1 MDVLGIISEG
11 ISSDQISLMVFYV
24 LSAMFIVDLFLYIII
39 WANIISFNRKLK
51 NGYTYK
57 EPLRGLLEGFD
68 DLIKRSVNE
77 INTGAYIEDFFSRY
91 KASFSPIPLLDF
103 IKVPLI
109 SAIKF
114 IKETVSLFIL
124 VGVLGTFVGIYI
136 SLSSLLSG
144 SDGLILG
151 LDSIYPV
158 LSGMGTAFGTSIVGM
173 SLALTTTLILK
184 LFNAEQFLMGI
195 MARTE
200 NYLDNEIKISEK
212 SFVTNALRNINKNL
226 DRGFGELIQQN
237 ERIYSA
243 IKGFEQFSLQFKEA
257 ATYMETFN
265 TNLAGSMSDLKDFYQ
280 TNRDFTAGFTKD
292 VHVLS
297 TKLEGLFTV
306 IEELNK
312 HQESIGQL
320 IHNNYDVQVE
330 NISTLKGIREDIS
343 GSQKDLKENY
353 QLFREQLKDDRDK
366 LSELF
371 MGLEENLEKQNRVAE
386 DYKEIVEGIGQLRK
400 EVAVTFEENVQ
411 ELNQTMGDIK
421 DSYSNEMNR
430 NVKTFLEHVG
440 LSNRVISK
448 GLSSLENKFQEN
460 EAILAKYLGGLAFNA
475 DDLEGVVKELTDV
488 VREMDRNIKEYN
500 KSIKE
505 YSRLVESEQGSVL
518 NARTE

>member
-1 MDVLGIISEG
+1 
-11 ISSDQISLMVFYV
+11 
-24 LSAMFIVDLFLYIII
+24 
-39 WANIISFNRKLK
+39 
-51 NGYTYK
+51 
-57 EPLRGLLEGFD
+57 
-68 DLIKRSVNE
+68 
-77 INTGAYIEDFFSRY
+77 
-91 KASFSPIPLLDF
+91 
-103 IKVPLI
+103 
-109 SAIKF
+109 
-114 IKETVSLFIL
+114 
-124 VGVLGTFVGIYI
+124 
-136 SLSSLLSG
+136 
-144 SDGLILG
+144 
-151 LDSIYPV
+151 
-158 LSGMGTAFGTSIVGM
+158 
-173 SLALTTTLILK
+173 
-184 LFNAEQFLMGI
+184 
-195 MARTE
+195 
-200 NYLDNEIKISEK
+200 
-212 SFVTNALRNINKNL
+212 
-226 DRGFGELIQQN
+226 
-237 ERIYSA
+237 
-243 IKGFEQFSLQFKEA
+243 
-257 ATYMETFN
+257 METFN